1 MMTRDLKRLLRKKK
15 RLYNNYKRSN
25 NPVDKQKYRQFQKHL
40 NGKLRKAEDDFI
52 AATLDI
58 EPNDKPK
65 KFWSYIKAKRQD
77 RIGIPPLMSDTGIK
91 VDSLG
96 KAETLNAQFQ
106 QVFTQEDLSYI
117 PNAASCGTAGTD
129 PIIFDVEGIKK
140 LLQNVDCKKANGPDN
155 IPTRLIKDTAPEIV
169 EVVCFLFNQSY
180 ALNQLP
186 ADWCKANVVPI
197 FKKGAKQ
204 DPNNY
209 RPVSLTVALCKV
221 TGVPNGAALQN
232 TRSTGQN

>member
-1 MMTRDLKRLLRKKK
+1 
-15 RLYNNYKRSN
+15 
-25 NPVDKQKYRQFQKHL
+25 
-40 NGKLRKAEDDFI
+40 
-52 AATLDI
+52 
-58 EPNDKPK
+58 
-65 KFWSYIKAKRQD
+65 
-77 RIGIPPLMSDTGIK
+77 MSDTGIK

-117 PNAASCGTAGTD
+117 PNAASCGTAGMD

-140 LLQNVDCKKANGPDN
+140 LLQNVNCKKANGPDN
-155 IPTRLIKDTAPEIV
+155 IPTQLIKDTAPEIV

-180 ALNQLP
+180 TLSQLP

-209 RPVSLTVALCKV
+209 SPVSLTVALCKL
-221 TGVPNGAALQN
+221 TGVPYGAALQN
-232 TRSTGQN
+232 TRSTGRINCAGWEIEHSLLNLLESLYKHHACCEITLQRGFWLDKKISSL